1 MARSKSNKPKKSTAG
16 MRRNSDGKI
25 RYSAKGANG
34 RFISRNTTER
44 VYYSR
49 NGKLIK
55 AGIGVARAND
65 TTGRKT
71 QAKGGQTIEAQQ
83 YAGGQEINAKKMR
96 ETDLGDATSLFTPE
110 TDIVDDIYDEPV
122 LHDPFSSGNTET
134 LRYDNTNMGRWREKA
149 KEYTDIDKPRSTDEQ
164 FIFDPAANAK
174 YKLDI
179 KSQEKIYQVFR
190 DANKVV
196 EEIRQLTDAD
206 MHEDV
211 IAARF
216 SYNMNVNPDILWR
229 RYEAAEELIL
239 KGARQY
245 VMDVAAK
252 YRQDFISNF
261 QDQFEAEDIKEF
273 MEALEDLNDRQF
285 LSVLKYASKSNL
297 AYVIQSVIDEYGY
310 EFALGEIRVLTQNFR
325 EYKTNKAF
333 REDVKWKNWK
343 KSD

>member
-1 MARSKSNKPKKSTAG
+1 MFPYLQKR
-16 MRRNSDGKI
+16 
-25 RYSAKGANG
+25 
-34 RFISRNTTER
+34 
-44 VYYSR
+44 
-49 NGKLIK
+49 
-55 AGIGVARAND
+55 
-65 TTGRKT
+65 TG
-71 QAKGGQTIEAQQ
+71 
-83 YAGGQEINAKKMR
+83 
-96 ETDLGDATSLFTPE
+96 
-110 TDIVDDIYDEPV
+110 
-122 LHDPFSSGNTET
+122 
-134 LRYDNTNMGRWREKA
+134 REKA

-164 FIFDPAANAK
+164 FVFDPAANAK

-211 IAARF
+211 VAARF
-216 SYNMNVNPDILWR
+216 SYNMNVKPEILWR

-245 VMDVAAK
+245 VIDVAAK